1 MGWFTKK
8 SDQWERRP
16 GEVAVRIGAEDV
28 KRDFLNKPFVV
39 WDGTAA
45 LVFTDGVMVGRLAA
59 GKHDIDGTLR
69 SWLTGGQ
76 QTTLIIADDGDIAA
90 EFEITGLS
98 SREHHA
104 VQAKVRVIVRVEDP
118 ASLYR
123 NLMKDRRSYLLEDLR
138 AYLQPEIREALMA
151 FTSTNSVEELYSNP
165 SLRVQCE
172 DRLRERT
179 VPSLGRI
186 GFALVAVTVAD
197 LISPAYDGH
206 RAKRADADL
215 ESRRVDLTEERAA
228 VIRRYR
234 EILAG
239 DATSKAA
246 TESERDNAIRQAMHD
261 VGLKDRVRGEEL
273 AQLEARIRED
283 AADYDQRRSQSR
295 AAESQTHEL
304 GQDAQRRGHERDQSR
319 HDGDA
324 RRGETV
330 ADGATRETLRD
341 QERGG
346 DEKDFDLARK
356 MRDDALAAK
365 KRKELDEVDVQRER
379 IAAVSGTDTAT
390 KIALGLGDKEA
401 LLELERLERTKSMT
415 PEQLLV
421 LAAEK
426 SPAAAAALAERF
438 KAEGRMN
445 EDLMDQLRRQIEAE
459 RQINA
464 QHAGQLERV
473 LNQALDK
480 MGDVATAR
488 AKAQGPGSTTI
499 IGGGGRPVIIDPQS
513 GEASEGER
521 A

>member
-8 SDQWERRP
+8 TDRWERRP
-16 GEVAVRIGAEDV
+16 GELATRIEAEDV
-28 KRDFLNKPFVV
+28 RRDFLNKPFTV

-45 LVFTDGVMVGRLAA
+45 LVFTDGVMVGRLAS
-59 GKHDIDGTLR
+59 GKHDIDGPLR

-76 QTTLIIADDGDIAA
+76 QTTLIIADDGDIAS
-90 EFEITGLS
+90 EFEIAGLS

-104 VQAKVRVIVRVEDP
+104 VQAKVRAIVRVEDP
-118 ASLYR
+118 PSLYR
-123 NLMKDRRSYLLEDLR
+123 NLMKDRKSYLLGDLQ

-151 FTSTNSVEELYSNP
+151 FTSTHSVEELYSNP

-197 LISPAYDGH
+197 LVSPAYDAH
-206 RAKRADADL
+206 RGRRADADL
-215 ESRRVDLTEERAA
+215 ESRRVDLTAERAA
-228 VIRRYR
+228 VIRRCR

-239 DATSKAA
+239 DATSKAV
-246 TESERDNAIRQAMHD
+246 TEAERDDAIRQAMQEL
-261 VGLKDRVRGEEL
+261 GLKDRLRGEEL

-283 AADYDQRRSQSR
+283 ALDYDQRRTQTR
-295 AAESQTHEL
+295 EGESQTHEL

-319 HDGDA
+319 LDGDA
-324 RRGETV
+324 RRGNEV
-330 ADGATRETLRD
+330 ADGAAHETLRD

-346 DEKDFDLARK
+346 DEKDFDLARR

-401 LLELERLERTKSMT
+401 LLELERLERTKSLT

-438 KAEGRMN
+438 KSEGRMN
-445 EDLMDQLRRQIEAE
+445 EDLMDQLRRQLDAE
-459 RQINA
+459 RQVNRE
-464 QHAGQLERV
+464 HAGQLERV

-488 AKAQGPGSTTI
+488 ARAQGPAPTTI
-499 IGGGGRPVIIDPQS
+499 IGGAGRPVIIDPQS
-513 GEASEGER
+513 GEARDGEK